1 MQKAF
6 CIRTRVHVVIRDVIT
21 LLSVIGHRCGEA
33 AASEHD
39 RKPISPVVTFTKF
52 PATFFPSPI
61 VRSSIYNVYTP
72 RQFLLRFYL
81 RSFYYF

>member
-1 MQKAF
+1 V
-6 CIRTRVHVVIRDVIT
+6 RSTIT
-21 LLSVIGHRCGEA
+21 AKDIGVEA
-33 AASEHD
+33 RD
-39 RKPISPVVTFTKF
+39 RKAISRPVVTFTKF